1 MNVHSS
7 PIYNCS
13 KLEIYQMSST
23 VESMAIVYKYS
34 EILM

>member
-7 PIYNCS
+7 PIYNFTL

-34 EILM
+34 EIM